1 MTTQE
6 DSHNCLALIT
16 AIPSFTLNALVL
28 RTAHDVCYIYL
39 KSYSECLGLAVQI
52 DDLEPCLRREVFA
65 RVGTIVDQCKNESGI
80 HPDENVTG
88 PTGLSLGNSFGPSD
102 KQRGVMLSTSSLS
115 ASSSRRQRVGAAEV
129 QTERRRWVRLF
140 RSGRK
145 ERERNSIDDDDVVD
159 DDDDDVKVNIFSS
172 SNNNTTAQQQRR
184 SSDSRLFRRTS
195 GVSRQPSGNEEMVDS
210 HVSFSSDHEGV
221 GAGRSF

>member
-65 RVGTIVDQCKNESGI
+65 RVGTIVDQCKTESGI

-88 PTGLSLGNSFGPSD
+88 PSGLSFGNSFGPGD
-102 KQRGVMLSTSSLS
+102 KQRTTIST
-115 ASSSRRQRVGAAEV
+115 RRRKAGTTAAELKAWWD
-129 QTERRRWVRLF
+129 RSF
-140 RSGRK
+140 RSGR
-145 ERERNSIDDDDVVD
+145 ERDSDGDVIV
-159 DDDDDVKVNIFSS
+159 DDDDDVKLSIVSNSS
-172 SNNNTTAQQQRR
+172 TAQQQKRR
-184 SSDSRLFRRTS
+184 SNESGLVRRTS
-195 GVSRQPSGNEEMVDS
+195 GVRQPSGNEEMVDS
-210 HVSFSSDHEGV
+210 YLSFSFDREGV